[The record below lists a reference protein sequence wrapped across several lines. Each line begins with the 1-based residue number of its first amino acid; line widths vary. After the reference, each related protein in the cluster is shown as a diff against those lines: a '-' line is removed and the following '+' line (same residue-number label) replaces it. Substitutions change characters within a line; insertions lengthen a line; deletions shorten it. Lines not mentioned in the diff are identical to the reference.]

1 MDCFVPRLAG
11 GTKQKQPTSDLE
23 GAVACCSRFLLTCA
37 LPMTPSDSKANN
49 PVKFDGKSGAF
60 PGQIW
65 KNGQHWNMIMQG
77 DRYQSNV
84 SCCTHRERARA
95 HE

>member
-1 MDCFVPRLAG
+1 
-11 GTKQKQPTSDLE
+11 
-23 GAVACCSRFLLTCA
+23 
-37 LPMTPSDSKANN
+37 MTPSDSKANN

-84 SCCTHRERARA
+84 SCCTERERARA